1 MKLLTFA
8 VAAFA
13 LATGV
18 HASAAAMEPTLADR
32 VVLATANTT
41 KADGEIRKVDSA
53 TKKITIKHGELKHL
67 DMPAMTMD
75 FQVSDPAMIK
85 RVKEFGAKVISEMK
99 AKRES
104 LGNHLEEENTAKF

>member
-18 HASAAAMEPTLADR
+18 HASTAAMEPTLADR
-32 VVLATANTT
+32 VVLATADTT

-53 TKKITIKHGELKHL
+53 AKKITIKHSELKHL

-75 FQVSDPAMIK
+75 FQVSDPAMIE
-85 RVKEFGAKVISEMK
+85 RVKPGDKVLFRAEKVKGAYTVMEIEVVK
-99 AKRES
+99 
-104 LGNHLEEENTAKF
+104 